1 MMEIEQMSCRKSY
14 EVTFNVSISDLD
26 KHYDGDDRL
35 NYKNDGNVCK
45 ADENSFPLS
54 ITVEDDISSSY
65 LGYDDYVVPVKK
77 LFGIQVKRVSEM
89 KCEADLQVT
98 LILEENEYHASETI
112 KFESNQFKVIENL
125 DIGPNICYM
134 KFSLQKQIMLLERY
148 QYHNIKIKAI
158 KGTVNIKFVPEI
170 GLILKD
176 RIVTNLG
183 KSLDPML
190 SKEKSDEFELHC
202 QNEVI
207 IFHKPLLRTISD
219 AFRNML
225 DNPHFKETQN
235 GIMTIKET
243 LPETIKAFKR
253 IFYDNIIEEKD
264 LNVDL
269 MLFANQYN
277 IKILVDLC
285 RDKLENYF
293 TKENIIEIVDAAFK
307 TDDEDLLKK
316 AIHFIQLNVEDF
328 QKDIAWKDY
337 MKSNPDCSA
346 KIMFMLMKS

>member
-1 MMEIEQMSCRKSY
+1 
-14 EVTFNVSISDLD
+14 
-26 KHYDGDDRL
+26 
-35 NYKNDGNVCK
+35 
-45 ADENSFPLS
+45 
-54 ITVEDDISSSY
+54 
-65 LGYDDYVVPVKK
+65 
-77 LFGIQVKRVSEM
+77 M

-112 KFESNQFKVIENL
+112 KFESNQFKVMENI
-125 DIGPNICYM
+125 DIGPNICNM

-148 QYHNIKIKAI
+148 QYQNIKIKAI

-183 KSLDPML
+183 KLLDPML
-190 SKEKSDEFELHC
+190 SRENSDEFELHC

-235 GIMTIKET
+235 GIMSIKET

-253 IFYDNIIEEKD
+253 IFYDTIIEEKD

-285 RDKLENYF
+285 RDKLEKYF

-307 TDDEDLLKK
+307 TDDEKLLNR
-316 AIHFIQLNVEDF
+316 AMNFIQLNVTDF
-328 QKDIAWKDY
+328 KDNVAWKDY
-337 MKSNPDCSA
+337 MKSNPACA
-346 KIMFMLMKS
+346 TKIMFMFMEA

>member
-1 MMEIEQMSCRKSY
+1 MGE
-14 EVTFNVSISDLD
+14 NP
-26 KHYDGDDRL
+26 
-35 NYKNDGNVCK
+35 NDGQN
-45 ADENSFPLS
+45 A
-54 ITVEDDISSSY
+54 
-65 LGYDDYVVPVKK
+65 
-77 LFGIQVKRVSEM
+77 
-89 KCEADLQVT
+89 
-98 LILEENEYHASETI
+98 
-112 KFESNQFKVIENL
+112 
-125 DIGPNICYM
+125 CYM
-134 KFSLQKQIMLLERY
+134 KCSLQKDLHILEHHNY
-148 QYHNIKIKAI
+148 QYIKIKAI

-183 KSLDPML
+183 KLLDPML
-190 SKEKSDEFELHC
+190 SKEKSDEFALHC

-235 GIMTIKET
+235 GIMSIKET

-307 TDDEDLLKK
+307 TDDDQLLKK
-316 AIHFIQLNVEDF
+316 AMNFIQLNIADFKEDV
-328 QKDIAWKDY
+328 AWKDY
-337 MKSNPDCSA
+337 MKSNPACA
-346 KIMFMLMKS
+346 TKIMFMLMEA